1 MDPTKDLPKQQRD
14 LIEEFVCAYNTI
26 EKIVRQRLDVD
37 DNPSFVYIIKQFARR
52 HPAWVNVD
60 LLETA
65 AQVRNFIVHEHRTP
79 YQPLVFPTQG
89 LVDEIKIACQRLT
102 NPDRVIPRF
111 QVSVESVR
119 SEDSLAQVLR
129 RIAERDYS
137 QFPVYS
143 GTTFQGL
150 LTENGITRW
159 LARHVVSKLSLI
171 ELEDITVKQVFPEE
185 EHRPNWRFVPRDE
198 PVITVREFF
207 SAQSLLEAVLITQT
221 GTQKEKLLGI
231 ITRWDILQ
239 T

>member
-1 MDPTKDLPKQQRD
+1 M
-14 LIEEFVCAYNTI
+14 
-26 EKIVRQRLDVD
+26 
-37 DNPSFVYIIKQFARR
+37 
-52 HPAWVNVD
+52 
-60 LLETA
+60 
-65 AQVRNFIVHEHRTP
+65 
-79 YQPLVFPTQG
+79 
-89 LVDEIKIACQRLT
+89 
-102 NPDRVIPRF
+102 
-111 QVSVESVR
+111 SVESVR

-143 GTTFQGL
+143 GTTFPGL